1 MLDNTIGTMNTIDY
15 SQIFNWQNAII
26 YLVIINLITFL
37 AMYIDK
43 KKAKYG
49 KWRISESALFILVLL
64 GGGFGGIASMYVFR
78 HKTQKPR
85 FVIGFPAILI
95 FEIFVVVYYTF
106 FAFK

>member
-1 MLDNTIGTMNTIDY
+1 MFENTIDF
-15 SQIFNWQNAII
+15 SKIFNLQNAII
-26 YLVIINLITFL
+26 YLIIINLIAFL

-49 KWRISESALFILVLL
+49 KWRISESALFTLVLL
-64 GGGFGGIASMYVFR
+64 GGGIGGIAGMYTFR

-95 FEIFVVVYYTF
+95 FEIFVIIYYTF
-106 FAFK
+106 F